1 MSWLRERVESKT
13 GLTVTLPAGTE
24 PWLPSVLAQVNPTL
38 VSALTYAV
46 IDERDQPDGR
56 LSFVLSDWP
65 RLDELGRVRHQHD
78 RLVEVAVPARDWQ
91 VMLAE
96 RRVPE
101 VLRERPPRI
110 GDAFGVMLERRVARH
125 LLAPI
130 GPVVDVTADARDAA
144 RAAFYGAVA
153 SPLDASMATGV
164 EDKEEEEEEDRI
176 GPVPEPEDWR
186 AYVMRRTR

>member
-1 MSWLRERVESKT
+1 MSWLRKRVESKT
-13 GLTVTLPAGTE
+13 GLTVAMPPGTE
-24 PWLPSVLAQVNPTL
+24 PWLPNVLARVNPAL
-38 VSALTYAV
+38 VSALTYVV

-56 LSFVLSDWP
+56 LSLVLSDWP

-91 VMLAE
+91 VMLAD

-101 VLRERPPRI
+101 VLRDRPPRI

-153 SPLDASMATGV
+153 SPLDASVATGV
-164 EDKEEEEEEDRI
+164 ENKEEEEEEDRI

>member
-13 GLTVTLPAGTE
+13 GRTVPMPPRNE
-24 PWLPSVLAQVNPTL
+24 PWLPSVLTQVAPA
-38 VSALTYAV
+38 VVKALTYAF
-46 IDERDQPDGR
+46 IDERDQPDGL
-56 LSFVLSDWP
+56 LSLVLLEWP
-65 RLDELGRVRHQHD
+65 RLDDLGRMRHRRD
-78 RLVEVAVPARDWQ
+78 RFVEVAVPAGDWQ
-91 VMLAE
+91 AMLAE

-101 VLRERPPRI
+101 VLRNRPPRI
-110 GDAFGVMLERRVARH
+110 GDAFGVMLDRRDARH

-153 SPLDASMATGV
+153 SPLDASVATDV
-164 EDKEEEEEEDRI
+164 AEPEEDRI

-186 AYVMRRTR
+186 VHVMRQTR